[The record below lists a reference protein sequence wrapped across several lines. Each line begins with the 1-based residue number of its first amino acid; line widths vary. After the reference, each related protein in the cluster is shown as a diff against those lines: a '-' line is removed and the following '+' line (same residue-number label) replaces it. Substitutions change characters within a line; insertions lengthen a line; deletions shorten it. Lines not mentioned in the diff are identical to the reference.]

1 VSAKMF
7 KISLYLPSQ
16 GAAENEAT
24 ITKWNVAPGDSFEKG
39 SILAEIE
46 SAKASFDFEA
56 PCQGTVIK
64 LLFLEAET
72 VSFEVP
78 VMEIE
83 TDDKTMKNDIPV
95 AGSLGSPGPQKGGN
109 DPKFQVETRSGEPV
123 TIDRICIL
131 GIGGYLPERVVTN
144 KELLKDFPA
153 LTEEYMEGVTGI
165 KERRWAKDGEK
176 PSEMAFKASM
186 EALRKSGMNATE
198 IGAIVLSTETPDMAM
213 PSTACILQDM
223 LGIRG
228 IPAFDMHAACSG
240 WLYGIS
246 VARGLITSG
255 VTDNILVVSTEMQS
269 QLLDKT
275 DMGTYFLFG
284 DGAGATVVSGSRRG
298 HPIKRVLLK
307 ADSKGLYLA
316 QRIVPGYK
324 ILFGIENFNPWIRL
338 DGHAMFRFATE
349 GFSTIIRDVIQKSGW
364 QLEDVQWVVPHQA
377 NRRILKAAAQ
387 RSGISFE
394 HFYINIDK
402 LGNTSSASVPH
413 AILDLEKDLHKGD
426 KLVLCSVGAGVTIA
440 ALTIEW

>member
-1 VSAKMF
+1 MSDRTF
-7 KISLYLPSQ
+7 RISLYLPSQ
-16 GAAENEAT
+16 AAAETEAT
-24 ITKWNVAPGDSFEKG
+24 ITKWNVTAGDSFEKG
-39 SILAEIE
+39 RTLAEIE
-46 SAKASFDFEA
+46 SAKATFDFEA
-56 PCQGTVIK
+56 PCAGKVIS
-64 LLFLEAET
+64 LFAQDGET
-72 VSFEVP
+72 VSFESP

-83 TDDKTMKNDIPV
+83 THDESMKNDIPV
-95 AGSLGSPGPQKGGN
+95 AGSPGSQKT
-109 DPKFQVETRSGEPV
+109 DPKFQVETQSGEPV
-123 TIDRICIL
+123 TVDRICIL

-144 KELLKDFPA
+144 KELLKEFPS
-153 LTEEYMEGVTGI
+153 LTDDYMYGVTGI
-165 KERRWAKDGEK
+165 RERRWAKEGEK

-186 EALRKSGMNATE
+186 EALRKSGMNATD

-228 IPAFDMHAACSG
+228 VPAFDIHAACSG

-246 VARGLITSG
+246 VARGLVTSG
-255 VTDNILVVSTEMQS
+255 VADNILVVSTEMQS
-269 QLLDKT
+269 RLLDKT

-284 DGAGATVVSGSRRG
+284 DGAGATVVSGSRKG
-298 HPIKRVLLK
+298 HPIKNVLLK

-316 QRIVPGYK
+316 QRVVPGYK
-324 ILFGIENFNPWIRL
+324 IPFGMENLNPWIRL

-349 GFSTIIRDVIQKSGW
+349 GFSTIIRDVIRKSDW
-364 QLEDVQWVVPHQA
+364 QLEDVRWVVPHQA

-402 LGNTSSASVPH
+402 LANTSSASVPH

-440 ALTIEW
+440 ALSIEW

>member
-1 VSAKMF
+1 MSDRTF
-7 KISLYLPSQ
+7 RISLYLPSQ
-16 GAAENEAT
+16 AAAETEAT
-24 ITKWNVAPGDSFEKG
+24 ITKWNVTAGDSFEKG
-39 SILAEIE
+39 RILAEIE
-46 SAKASFDFEA
+46 SAKATFDFEA
-56 PCQGTVIK
+56 PCAGKVIS
-64 LLFLEAET
+64 LFAQDGET
-72 VSFEVP
+72 VSFESP

-83 TDDKTMKNDIPV
+83 THDESMKNDIPV
-95 AGSLGSPGPQKGGN
+95 AGSPGSQKT
-109 DPKFQVETRSGEPV
+109 DPKFQVETQSGEPV
-123 TIDRICIL
+123 TVDRICIL

-144 KELLKDFPA
+144 KELLKEFPS
-153 LTEEYMEGVTGI
+153 LTDDYMYGVTGI
-165 KERRWAKDGEK
+165 RERRWAKEGEK

-186 EALRKSGMNATE
+186 EALRKSGMNATD

-228 IPAFDMHAACSG
+228 VPAFDIHAACSG

-246 VARGLITSG
+246 VARGLVTSG
-255 VTDNILVVSTEMQS
+255 VADNILVVSTEMQS
-269 QLLDKT
+269 RLLDKT

-284 DGAGATVVSGSRRG
+284 DGAGATVVSGNRKG
-298 HPIKRVLLK
+298 HPIKNVLLK

-316 QRIVPGYK
+316 QRVVPGYK
-324 ILFGIENFNPWIRL
+324 IPFGIENLNPWIRL

-349 GFSTIIRDVIQKSGW
+349 GFSTIIRDVIRKSGW
-364 QLEDVQWVVPHQA
+364 QLEDVRWVVPHQA

-402 LGNTSSASVPH
+402 LANTSSASVPH

-440 ALTIEW
+440 ALSIEW

>member
-1 VSAKMF
+1 MSDRTF
-7 KISLYLPSQ
+7 RISLYLPSQ
-16 GAAENEAT
+16 AAAETEAT
-24 ITKWNVAPGDSFEKG
+24 ITKWNVAAGDSFEKG
-39 SILAEIE
+39 QILAEIE
-46 SAKASFDFEA
+46 SAKAAFDFEA
-56 PCQGTVIK
+56 PCAGKVIS
-64 LLFLEAET
+64 LFAQDGET
-72 VSFEVP
+72 VSFESP

-83 TDDKTMKNDIPV
+83 THDESMKNDIPV
-95 AGSLGSPGPQKGGN
+95 AGSPGSQKA
-109 DPKFQVETRSGEPV
+109 DPKFQVETQSGEPV
-123 TIDRICIL
+123 TVDRICIL

-144 KELLKDFPA
+144 KELLKEFPS
-153 LTEEYMEGVTGI
+153 LTDDYMYGVTGI
-165 KERRWAKDGEK
+165 RERRWAKEGEK

-186 EALRKSGMNATE
+186 EALRKSGMNATD

-228 IPAFDMHAACSG
+228 VPAFDIHAACSG

-246 VARGLITSG
+246 VARGLVTSG
-255 VTDNILVVSTEMQS
+255 VADNILVVSTEMQS
-269 QLLDKT
+269 RLLDKT

-284 DGAGATVVSGSRRG
+284 DGAGATVVSGNRKG
-298 HPIKRVLLK
+298 HPIKNVLLK

-316 QRIVPGYK
+316 QRVVPGYK
-324 ILFGIENFNPWIRL
+324 IPLGIENLNPWIRL

-349 GFSTIIRDVIQKSGW
+349 GFSTIIRDVIRKSGW
-364 QLEDVQWVVPHQA
+364 QLEDVRWVVPHQA

-402 LGNTSSASVPH
+402 LANTSSASVPH

-440 ALTIEW
+440 ALSIEW